1 MAQIRHK
8 ELWKKSC
15 HVVRTC
21 SLRPCVLDQVVFQH
35 IPSFTIHHIHELGV
49 THMSLHNFQG
59 FILKMNSKL
68 RVPLVPKSCPLISSS
83 PAGSCRANAA
93 TSFLSERA
101 TVARARLMGGARLHW
116 LHYHPPYMP
125 KQKKH
130 ATLSCEQKNR
140 HKMTKTV
147 FFSFV
152 VICTPLCTTSFFSWG
167 FSTLFKKHYFPKI

>member
-83 PAGSCRANAA
+83 PAGHVVQGQRCDILPIRTCHCGQGPSHGRCAIA
-93 TSFLSERA
+93 F
-101 TVARARLMGGARLHW
+101 
-116 LHYHPPYMP
+116 PPP
-125 KQKKH
+125 VCAEAKKH

-140 HKMTKTV
+140 HK
-147 FFSFV
+147 
-152 VICTPLCTTSFFSWG
+152 
-167 FSTLFKKHYFPKI
+167 

>member
-116 LHYHPPYMP
+116 LHYHPPYVP

-140 HKMTKTV
+140 HKMTKIVVFSFLWLFVPPSVLPV
-147 FFSFV
+147 FFLGVQYAF
-152 VICTPLCTTSFFSWG
+152 
-167 FSTLFKKHYFPKI
+167 

>member
-49 THMSLHNFQG
+49 TWCDTHVLTQFPRFHTKDELQTSGSLGTKVIQSH
-59 FILKMNSKL
+59 
-68 RVPLVPKSCPLISSS
+68 VPWAVLPL
-83 PAGSCRANAA
+83 ASCRANAA

-116 LHYHPPYMP
+116 LHYHPLCRS
-125 KQKKH
+125 KKN
-130 ATLSCEQKNR
+130 TLHYLVNKRMNKRIDKNSVLC
-140 HKMTKTV
+140 V
-147 FFSFV
+147 FFLF
-152 VICTPLCTTSFFSWG
+152 CGYLCY
-167 FSTLFKKHYFPKI
+167 LFCRHRGV